1 MPYGLYYKHI
11 TIVNDDSRVNR
22 MTLQD
27 VATPRIV
34 ILTTLETHTIVI
46 LITLQNT
53 YSTRITYDRKNIF
66 KVQATGVNE

>member
-1 MPYGLYYKHI
+1 MMPHGLYYKHI

-34 ILTTLETHTIVI
+34 IQTTLEAHRIVI

-53 YSTRITYDRKNIF
+53 YSTGITYARHL
-66 KVQATGVNE
+66 